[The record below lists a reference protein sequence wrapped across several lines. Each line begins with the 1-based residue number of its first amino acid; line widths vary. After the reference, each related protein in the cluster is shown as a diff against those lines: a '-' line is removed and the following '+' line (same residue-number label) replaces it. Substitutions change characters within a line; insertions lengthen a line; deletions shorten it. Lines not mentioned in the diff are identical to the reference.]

1 MARRPTDRQRL
12 EALLRTQERAIREAF
27 LAAFD
32 RIAASVDRRALLA
45 ALERLQSDRTPAA
58 LAAAL
63 DALRVRDD
71 LLAPL
76 AEAIR
81 GSYVA
86 GGAALLEAIPPSRA
100 IVGFDGRHPRAERWV
115 QENAARRVVEIAADQ
130 REAIRAAVL
139 GQVEAGRNPRAII
152 TDIVG
157 RVTPRGRE
165 GGIIGLTSQQAGYVA
180 NARRQLLDLDAGY
193 FDRVRRDRRFDGL
206 VRRAI
211 NEGKPLPQADI
222 DRITRRYQD
231 RLLAY
236 RAEVVSR
243 TESLNALR
251 AGRDEGIRQAVDS
264 GQIRADQ
271 ITKVWRATRDKRTRD
286 AHAEMDG
293 QRVAYGELF
302 QSPTGAQ
309 LAYPG
314 DTDHGAGPEDTIMC
328 RCTVSYSVDFL
339 GG

>member
-12 EALLRTQERAIREAF
+12 EALLRTQEASIRAAF

-32 RIAASVDRRALLA
+32 RVAASIDRRALLA
-45 ALERLQSDRTPAA
+45 ALEAGNVG
-58 LAAAL
+58 AAL
-63 DALRVRDD
+63 DLLRVRDD

-81 GSYVA
+81 GSYIA
-86 GGAALLEAIPPSRA
+86 GGTALLEAIPPSRA
-100 IVGFDGRHPRAERWV
+100 VIGFDGRHPRAERWV
-115 QENAARRVVEIAADQ
+115 QEHAARRVVEIAADQ
-130 REAIRAAVL
+130 RAAIRATVL

-157 RVTPRGRE
+157 RVTPQGRQ
-165 GGIIGLTSQQAGYVA
+165 GGIIGLTSQQAGYVE

-211 NEGKPLPQADI
+211 REGKPLAQADV

-236 RAEVVSR
+236 RAETVSR

-309 LAYPG
+309 MAYPG
-314 DTDHGAGPEDTIMC
+314 DTDHGAGPEDVVSC
-328 RCTVSYSVDFL
+328 RCSTSYVIDFL